1 MTGHSLTVENLS
13 VELGRGANR
22 KRVVHGVSFTVE
34 PGKAVALVG
43 ESGSGKSVTARTLV
57 GLAGAGA
64 GISATRL
71 HYGDTDL
78 RSLSDRQWRQ
88 LRGKD
93 IGFVLQDALV
103 SLDPLRAVGDELI
116 EALSAHGWGTRE
128 TRRQRMLELLDL
140 VGIPEPHLRARQR
153 PDQLSGGLR
162 QRALI
167 ATALALDPA
176 VVIADEP
183 TTALDTTVQAQI
195 LNVLEA
201 VKQRGKGLLII
212 SHDLAVVSRIADEVV
227 VMHQGEV
234 VEQGPTDI
242 VLGQPSHA
250 YTRLLLG
257 SVPGAR
263 PHRSRV
269 PAEANAAPAP
279 VVLEASKLSKTYIG
293 PDRRDRRVVDDVSFS
308 LRAGQTL
315 GIVGESGSGKT
326 TAARIALGL
335 VGPDGGEVRF
345 DGRPWNGAGREAV
358 SERARRPQRPR
369 FSVIYQDPLSSFDPR
384 WNVGRILS
392 DALDAGG
399 LPRGQHAERIAS
411 LLEKV
416 RLSPDYAGRW
426 PLQLSGGQRQRI
438 AIARAIASNPKVIVC
453 DEPVSALDVS
463 VQAQVLDLLRELQDE
478 LGVSYLFISHD
489 LGVIREISD
498 EVLVMLDGKV
508 VERGATEALFA
519 NPQHAFTRRLLAS
532 APHLPKLDVQ
542 TRASELEPSAA

>member
-1 MTGHSLTVENLS
+1 MTGQSLIVEGLS
-13 VELGRGANR
+13 VELGHGASR
-22 KRVVHGVSFTVE
+22 RRVVHDVSFTVE

-57 GLAGAGA
+57 GLAGSGA
-64 GISATRL
+64 GISARRL
-71 HYGDTDL
+71 QFGDTDL
-78 RSLSDRQWRQ
+78 RRLGDRQWRG

-103 SLDPLRAVGDELI
+103 SLDPLRPVGDELI
-116 EALSAHGWGTRE
+116 EALAAHGWGNRE

-140 VGIPEPHLRARQR
+140 VGIPEPQLRARQR

-176 VVIADEP
+176 IIIADEP

-195 LNVLEA
+195 LKVLEA

-212 SHDLAVVSRIADEVV
+212 SHDLAVVSQIADEVV

-234 VEQGPTDI
+234 VEHGPTEQ
-242 VLGQPSHA
+242 VLGRPTHA

-263 PHRSRV
+263 RPKARI
-269 PAEANAAPAP
+269 AAPDDNS
-279 VVLEASKLSKTYIG
+279 VVLEASSLSKSYAG
-293 PDRRDRRVVDDVSFS
+293 PDRQDRRVVDDVSFT
-308 LRAGQTL
+308 LRSGQTL

-326 TAARIALGL
+326 TAARIAVGL
-335 VGPDGGEVRF
+335 IGPDHGEVTF
-345 DGRPWNGAGREAV
+345 DGSRWNGAGKYAV

-369 FSVIYQDPLSSFDPR
+369 FGVIYQDPLSSFDPR

-399 LPRGQHAERIAS
+399 LPRNQHAERVAS
-411 LLEKV
+411 LLERV
-416 RLSPDYAGRW
+416 RLPADYAGRW

-489 LGVIREISD
+489 LGVIREICD

-508 VERGATEALFA
+508 VERGATEDVFA
-519 NPQHAFTRRLLAS
+519 EPQHEFTRRLLAS
-532 APHLPKLDVQ
+532 APFLRRSQ
-542 TRASELEPSAA
+542 TQLAGRPSADEIA

>member
-1 MTGHSLTVENLS
+1 MTGSSLIVKGLS
-13 VELGRGANR
+13 VELGHGASR
-22 KRVVHGVSFTVE
+22 RRVVRDVSFTVE

-57 GLAGAGA
+57 GLAGTGA
-64 GISATRL
+64 GVSATRL
-71 HYGDTDL
+71 QFGDTDL
-78 RSLSDRQWRQ
+78 RKLSDRQWRD

-103 SLDPLRAVGDELI
+103 SLDPLRPVGDELI

-176 VVIADEP
+176 IVIADEP

-195 LNVLEA
+195 LKVLEA

-263 PHRSRV
+263 PHRSRR
-269 PAEANAAPAP
+269 PASPGAAPTP
-279 VVLEASKLSKTYIG
+279 IVLEASSLSKIYVG
-293 PDRRDRRVVDDVSFS
+293 PDRQDRLVVDDVSFA
-308 LRAGQTL
+308 LRTGQTL
-315 GIVGESGSGKT
+315 GIVG
-326 TAARIALGL
+326 
-335 VGPDGGEVRF
+335 
-345 DGRPWNGAGREAV
+345 
-358 SERARRPQRPR
+358 
-369 FSVIYQDPLSSFDPR
+369 
-384 WNVGRILS
+384 
-392 DALDAGG
+392 
-399 LPRGQHAERIAS
+399 
-411 LLEKV
+411 
-416 RLSPDYAGRW
+416 
-426 PLQLSGGQRQRI
+426 
-438 AIARAIASNPKVIVC
+438 
-453 DEPVSALDVS
+453 
-463 VQAQVLDLLRELQDE
+463 
-478 LGVSYLFISHD
+478 
-489 LGVIREISD
+489 
-498 EVLVMLDGKV
+498 
-508 VERGATEALFA
+508 
-519 NPQHAFTRRLLAS
+519 
-532 APHLPKLDVQ
+532 
-542 TRASELEPSAA
+542 